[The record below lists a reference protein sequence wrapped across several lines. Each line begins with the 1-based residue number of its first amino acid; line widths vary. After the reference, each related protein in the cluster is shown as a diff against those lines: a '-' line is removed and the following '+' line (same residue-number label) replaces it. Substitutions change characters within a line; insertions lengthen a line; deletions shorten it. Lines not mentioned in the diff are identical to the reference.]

1 MSNKNLIQIRQFCL
15 YHEIENTFIT
25 ELHNYGLIKIINQEE
40 DEYLEPE
47 QLPAVEKMIRLHYDL
62 KINLEG
68 IDAIAHLLN
77 KIEALQQNL
86 IASQNKLRLYEEKQ
100 SSSKYHK
107 KE

>member
-1 MSNKNLIQIRQFCL
+1 MSSRNLIQIKQFCL

-25 ELHNYGLIKIINQEE
+25 ELHNYGLIEIIVFEE
-40 DEYLEPE
+40 DEYFQPE

-68 IDAIAHLLN
+68 LDVIANLLS

-86 IASQNKLRLYEEKQ
+86 TTTQNKLRLYEQ
-100 SSSKYHK
+100 HQID
-107 KE
+107 

>member
-1 MSNKNLIQIRQFCL
+1 MNSKNLIQIKQFCI

-25 ELHNYGLIKIINQEE
+25 ELHNYGLIQITILEE

-68 IDAIAHLLN
+68 IDVIANLLG
-77 KIEALQQNL
+77 KIETLQQNL
-86 IASQNKLRLYEEKQ
+86 TTTQNKLRLYEHYQIEQ
-100 SSSKYHK
+100 
-107 KE
+107 